1 MFHHFLLNQWLFF
14 FFFVPFAGQM
24 CRLMT
29 DLHSHFVAMETAA
42 LTRHIN
48 NNNNNNNNNDNK
60 KYKMQV
66 CVDIKT
72 SAR

>member
-1 MFHHFLLNQWLFF
+1 
-14 FFFVPFAGQM
+14 M

-48 NNNNNNNNNDNK
+48 NNNNNNNNNNDNK